1 MESQLTND
9 KLQQLQYCL
18 VGEKMREMK
27 LRQKPKILTQLLALR
42 KPEIQPMPKGKRT
55 RIYLLIISQ
64 SLYNFNLIN
73 IIFTINKKAATTLY
87 SVKICFMESQRTK
100 NNNNSLKQ
108 LEYCLISEKMLENET
123 RTETQKLSSAVS
135 NKKSRNSTNAKRNW
149 ENEYRF
155 ICWFQFFKISRETN
169 KRTENN
175 NERKLK
181 WNEASWNHNEPT
193 TT

>member
-42 KPEIQPMPKGKRT
+42 KPEIQPTPKGKRT

-135 NKKSRNSTNAKRNW
+135 NKKSRNSTNAKRN
-149 ENEYRF
+149 
-155 ICWFQFFKISRETN
+155 
-169 KRTENN
+169 
-175 NERKLK
+175 
-181 WNEASWNHNEPT
+181 
-193 TT
+193 

>member
-73 IIFTINKKAATTLY
+73 IIFTINKKATTTLY
-87 SVKICFMESQRTK
+87 RVKICFMESQRTK

-135 NKKSRNSTNAKRNW
+135 NKKSRNSTNAKRN
-149 ENEYRF
+149 
-155 ICWFQFFKISRETN
+155 
-169 KRTENN
+169 
-175 NERKLK
+175 
-181 WNEASWNHNEPT
+181 
-193 TT
+193 

>member
-42 KPEIQPMPKGKRT
+42 KQEIQPMPKGKRT

-73 IIFTINKKAATTLY
+73 IIFTINKKATTTLY

-100 NNNNSLKQ
+100 NNNNNLKQ

-135 NKKSRNSTNAKRNW
+135 NKKSRNSTNAKRN
-149 ENEYRF
+149 
-155 ICWFQFFKISRETN
+155 
-169 KRTENN
+169 
-175 NERKLK
+175 
-181 WNEASWNHNEPT
+181 
-193 TT
+193 

>member
-18 VGEKMREMK
+18 VGETMREMK

-64 SLYNFNLIN
+64 SLYNFHFIN
-73 IIFTINKKAATTLY
+73 IIFMINKKATTTLY

-100 NNNNSLKQ
+100 NNSNSLKQ

-135 NKKSRNSTNAKRNW
+135 NKKSRNSTYAKRN
-149 ENEYRF
+149 
-155 ICWFQFFKISRETN
+155 
-169 KRTENN
+169 
-175 NERKLK
+175 
-181 WNEASWNHNEPT
+181 
-193 TT
+193 

>member
-64 SLYNFNLIN
+64 SLYNFHFIN
-73 IIFTINKKAATTLY
+73 IIFMINKKATTTLY
-87 SVKICFMESQRTK
+87 SVKICFMESQ
-100 NNNNSLKQ
+100 
-108 LEYCLISEKMLENET
+108 
-123 RTETQKLSSAVS
+123 
-135 NKKSRNSTNAKRNW
+135 
-149 ENEYRF
+149 
-155 ICWFQFFKISRETN
+155 
-169 KRTENN
+169 
-175 NERKLK
+175 
-181 WNEASWNHNEPT
+181 
-193 TT
+193 